1 MDLGLFKIKGV
12 ICRFSSVAR
21 GCQCLVWRVVFVGVV
36 ASLDLLFFV
45 SRDHSFCCFYF
56 VRR

>member
-21 GCQCLVWRVVFVGVV
+21 GCQCLVWCVVFVGVV
-36 ASLDLLFFV
+36 ASLDLLFF
-45 SRDHSFCCFYF
+45 CFQ
-56 VRR
+56 RP